1 MPPDRSGRAATEH
14 DRERN
19 LARLRCETFDLG
31 IIGGG
36 INGAAIAR
44 DAAMRGLSVALIDK
58 GDFAG
63 ATSSRSS
70 KLIHG
75 GLRYLPQGQ
84 LRLVYQA
91 LHERERLRHMSA
103 PHLVRP
109 IRLLFPFYHGK
120 SPGCFAVSM
129 GLVLYDLLARMPPA
143 ERHRRLASDSVL
155 RLEPS
160 LRAERMNGGAIYYDA
175 WGDDARLTIENAL
188 DAAVHGAAVANYVIL
203 EGFSHA
209 GSRLASAA
217 VRDTETSAAF
227 ELRAKTFVNAAGPW
241 VDDVRRMDDP
251 GRTTSVRFTK
261 GVHLVVAAA
270 RLPVRNALVLTDC
283 GGRIVFVMPH
293 GDYVLVGTTDTD
305 FDGDRDR
312 VAPAPADIDYLIEV
326 VAQSL
331 PEFRFREDQVAYSFA
346 GLRALVTSNGRIA
359 PSAVSREEIILEDR
373 SGLVTVAGGKLT
385 THRRIAERVVDHVMK
400 GLGRPLGHCPTLNT
414 PLPGAR
420 SESDSSLPI
429 DDFPADIR
437 AALKGRYGTRS
448 AEVERIVFEDAE
460 LARPLAPG
468 THTIG
473 AEVIFAARNEFAR
486 SVCDFVV
493 RRTSLLWRAPAAAI
507 AAAPAT
513 ARLMAAE
520 FGWDRA
526 REQSE
531 IDGFLKL
538 VAPHGFAGADWSAR

>member
-1 MPPDRSGRAATEH
+1 MPPEHCGHAATEPK
-14 DRERN
+14 RERN
-19 LARLRCETFDLG
+19 VARLRGETFDLG

-91 LHERERLRHMSA
+91 LHERERLRHLSA

-109 IRLLFPFYHGK
+109 IRLLFPFYYGK
-120 SPGCFAVSM
+120 SPGHFAVSM
-129 GLVLYDLLARMPPA
+129 GLVLYDLLARMPRA
-143 ERHRRLASDSVL
+143 ERHRQLASDSVL

-160 LRAERMNGGAIYYDA
+160 LTAERMNGGMIYYDA
-175 WGDDARLTIENAL
+175 WGDDARLTIENVL
-188 DAAVHGAAVANYVIL
+188 DAAFHGAAVANYVAL

-209 GSRLASAA
+209 GSRIGAAA
-217 VRDTETSAAF
+217 VRDLESGASF
-227 ELRAKTFVNAAGPW
+227 EIRARMFVNAAGPW

-251 GRTTSVRFTK
+251 ARTPSVRLTK

-270 RLPVRNALVLTDC
+270 RLPVRNALVLTDG

-305 FDGDRDR
+305 FDGDRER
-312 VAPAPADIDYLIEV
+312 VAPDPCDIDYLIEV
-326 VAQSL
+326 IAQSL
-331 PEFRFREDQVAYSFA
+331 PEFRFSENEVAYSFA
-346 GLRALVTSNGRIA
+346 GLRALVTSSGSIG
-359 PSAVSREEIILEDR
+359 PSAVPREEIILEDV
-373 SGLVTVAGGKLT
+373 SGLVTIAGGKLT
-385 THRRIAERVVDHVMK
+385 THRRIAERVVDRVMK
-400 GLGRPLGHCPTLNT
+400 RLGRPAGHCRTLNT

-420 SESDSSLPI
+420 TEGNSSLGI
-429 DDFPADIR
+429 DDLPEDIR
-437 AALKGRYGTRS
+437 ATLSGRYGTR
-448 AEVERIVFEDAE
+448 AAQVERIAIDDAE
-460 LARPLAPG
+460 LAKPLAPG
-468 THTIG
+468 TPAIG
-473 AEVIFAARNEFAR
+473 AEVIFAVSNEFAR
-486 SVCDFVV
+486 SVCDFIV
-493 RRTSLLWRAPAAAI
+493 RRTSLIWRAPAAAI

-531 IDGFLKL
+531 IDVFLKFA
-538 VAPHGFAGADWSAR
+538 APRGFDPHADVRT